1 MYIFNFEEF
10 ISEGVL
16 LDTSRKIEVKFRIE
30 ADDHFYDGISRF
42 DNEPDEDGNTIIDE
56 DEVLKDIDVA
66 INQIAT
72 RNLFNIGLY
81 WDKSTNKLNKDI
93 LIVNSKTK
101 LNIILIISKDKNK
114 YLFKIKTVMR
124 KSGFISSSK
133 EKTEIIYI

>member
-42 DNEPDEDGNTIIDE
+42 DNEPDED
-56 DEVLKDIDVA
+56 EVLKDIYVA